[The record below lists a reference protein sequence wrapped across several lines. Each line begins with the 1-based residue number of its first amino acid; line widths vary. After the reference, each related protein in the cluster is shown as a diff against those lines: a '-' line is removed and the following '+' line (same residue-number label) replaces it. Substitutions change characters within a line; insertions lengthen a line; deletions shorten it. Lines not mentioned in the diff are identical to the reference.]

1 MACVSLVHPALPAGS
16 PAASRSGSLA
26 SRSGRLAPPAAAPA
40 ANAEGELG
48 RVSSAAYVTK
58 AMSSFVRS
66 ASEKV
71 SVWFA
76 AAGREIKCLSVMP
89 ANLDLLALYGLYAQ
103 ATKGD
108 QTAKKPG
115 WTNLKAR
122 GKWEYWQKHRGKS
135 KAEAMRE
142 YIALVEEF
150 KVKYRFDPAR
160 TPVEVGGK
168 WNGKR

>member
-1 MACVSLVHPALPAGS
+1 MAVSLVHPALPAGS
-16 PAASRSGSLA
+16 PAASCSGSLRDLA
-26 SRSGRLAPPAAAPA
+26 SRSGRRAPPAAA
-40 ANAEGELG
+40 GEAGEALG
-48 RVSSAAYVTK
+48 LELR
-58 AMSSFVRS
+58 
-66 ASEKV
+66 
-71 SVWFA
+71 FA
-76 AAGREIKCLSVMP
+76 AAARDIKCLSVMP

>member
-1 MACVSLVHPALPAGS
+1 MAVSLVHPALPAGS

-26 SRSGRLAPPAAAPA
+26 SRSGRLAPPAAGAGA
-40 ANAEGELG
+40 AAEGELG

-108 QTAKKPG
+108 QTLSPVAICAGRICCSQSIECQLPCVTSQLG
-115 WTNLKAR
+115 VP
-122 GKWEYWQKHRGKS
+122 YS
-135 KAEAMRE
+135 KVTVALW
-142 YIALVEEF
+142 YGPPVWICLLGIA
-150 KVKYRFDPAR
+150 
-160 TPVEVGGK
+160 
-168 WNGKR
+168 

>member
-1 MACVSLVHPALPAGS
+1 MAVSLVHPALPAGS

-26 SRSGRLAPPAAAPA
+26 SRSGRLAPPAAGA
-40 ANAEGELG
+40 AAAEGELEQELEL
-48 RVSSAAYVTK
+48 R
-58 AMSSFVRS
+58 
-66 ASEKV
+66 
-71 SVWFA
+71 FA
-76 AAGREIKCLSVMP
+76 AAAREIKCLSVMP

-122 GKWEYWQKHRGKS
+122 GKWEYWQKHRGKG

-150 KVKYRFDPAR
+150 KVKYRFDATR